1 MGWKIQYF
9 YVKSP
14 QIDLQIRINLSQNPA
29 ALFAEIDKSIV
40 IFIWEGK
47 EARIAKTTLKK
58 KNKVGRLTVSDV
70 GTYCK
75 ATVIKTVWLW
85 HKDKH

>member
-1 MGWKIQYF
+1 MNKIILKFTWKP
-9 YVKSP
+9 KGP
-14 QIDLQIRINLSQNPA
+14 
-29 ALFAEIDKSIV
+29 
-40 IFIWEGK
+40 
-47 EARIAKTTLKK
+47 RIAKTTLKK

-70 GTYCK
+70 GIYYK